1 MKISLVSTDFLPNIG
16 GVTQH
21 VVEIAKALLGNGNDV
36 EVIAPTY
43 AADWS
48 DLRKPPYHGTPQNI
62 PVWWIPLVVN
72 ASIRFLTGQIIWL
85 SHARIRVIPALNF

>member
-21 VVEIAKALLGNGNDV
+21 VIEIAKALLDDGNDI
-36 EVIAPTY
+36 EVIAPLHS
-43 AADWS
+43 ANWS
-48 DLRKPPYHGTPQNI
+48 DLRKQPYHDTPQNI

-72 ASIRFLTGQIIWL
+72 TSIRFLTGQI
-85 SHARIRVIPALNF
+85 SSRISERRFEIGLF